1 MSNLKFKNALSG
13 KAQNCPPVWM
23 MRQAGRYHGHYQALR
38 KEHSFVDLCKK
49 PKLAAET
56 ALGPIEDFDFDV
68 SILFSDL
75 LFPLEAI
82 GLGLT
87 YDPGPKMG
95 WHLSEVSDFKKL
107 RNVDQAIE
115 DLQFQKSAVEE
126 TRKVL
131 PSSKSFIGFVGSP
144 WTLFVYAVGGSHKGT
159 LTSVK
164 SRLSLFAPFCELM
177 VPLLKKNI
185 ALQLSGGVESVMLF
199 DTAAGELAPA
209 DFHQMVEPHINEL
222 LEAFPGKLGYYS
234 KHTQESHI
242 KNLASHSSLAG
253 MGYDHRWDLISRFG
267 KTNGFVQGNFD
278 QTLLFCKPDE
288 FKLRFENYLKPFLA
302 LKPEERVGWVCGL
315 GHGVLPETP
324 NENVRHFVKYTREV
338 FS

>member
-1 MSNLKFKNALSG
+1 MGNEKFRKALAME
-13 KAQNCPPVWM
+13 AQPCPPVWM

-87 YDPGPKMG
+87 YEPGPKMG
-95 WHLSEVSDFKKL
+95 WHLSEVADFKKL
-107 RNVDQAIE
+107 HGVDQA
-115 DLQFQKSAVEE
+115 LQGLLFQKEAVKE

-131 PSSKSFIGFVGSP
+131 PDHKSLIGFVGSP

-164 SRLSLFAPFCELM
+164 KRLSLFAPFCELM

-185 ALQLSGGVESVMLF
+185 ALQLEGGVEAVMLF
-199 DTAAGELAPA
+199 DTAAGELAPE
-209 DFHQMVEPHINEL
+209 DYKSLVQPHIEEL
-222 LEAFPGKLGYYS
+222 LQAYPSRLGYYS
-234 KHTQESHI
+234 KHTQAAHVGGLA
-242 KNLASHSSLAG
+242 KNPNLAG
-253 MGYDHRWDLISRFG
+253 MGFDHRWDLTSRFG
-267 KTNGFVQGNFD
+267 STHGFVQGNFD
-278 QTLLFCKPDE
+278 QTLLFCDADE
-288 FKLRFENYLKPFLA
+288 FKKRFDQYLQPFLA
-302 LKPEERVGWVCGL
+302 LKPEQRKGWVCGL

-324 NENVRHFVKYTREV
+324 NDNVRHFVKRVREV